1 MDNKKL
7 TIINVVLIVAVI
19 VLFIMH
25 FACGNGNCPT
35 PDSKAS
41 GVESNDDTAVVMTSG
56 DGRPLKIAW
65 ANSDTVTKYYKLAK
79 KFETTLMEQQIAAQT
94 ELESL
99 YGKYDKKKSAL
110 EKEAP
115 ILGQAELNMK
125 LGELQQ
131 LEQQIMMK
139 EQELQNDLMNKE
151 YAANAS
157 YLSLTHEFMQEIGKE
172 LGYDYIFSYRLGGQL
187 IYVPEA
193 DDVTDQ
199 LIEKLNA
206 AYANHGE

>member
-1 MDNKKL
+1 MDLKKL
-7 TIINVVLIVAVI
+7 TIVNVVLIVAVVI
-19 VLFIMH
+19 LFILH
-25 FACGNGNCPT
+25 FACGNSGCVNPGT
-35 PDSKAS
+35 SASENGEEDSS
-41 GVESNDDTAVVMTSG
+41 VVMTNT
-56 DGRPLKIAW
+56 DGKVLRIAW
-65 ANSDTVTKYYKLAK
+65 ANSDTVTKYYALAK
-79 KFETTLMEQQIAAQT
+79 KFETTLMEQQVSAQS
-94 ELESL
+94 ELEGL
-99 YGKYDKKKSAL
+99 YGKYEKKKAAL

-115 ILGQAELNMK
+115 ILGQAELNLK

-187 IYVPEA
+187 IYVPEG
-193 DDVTDQ
+193 DDVTNL
-199 LIEKLNA
+199 LIEKLNS